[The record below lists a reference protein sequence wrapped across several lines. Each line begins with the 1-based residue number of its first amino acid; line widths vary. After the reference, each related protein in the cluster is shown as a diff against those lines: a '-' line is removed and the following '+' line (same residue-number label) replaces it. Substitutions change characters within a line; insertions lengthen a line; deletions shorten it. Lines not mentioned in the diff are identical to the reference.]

1 MAALTQSMASVRSQP
16 QNPQSAGLNPEM
28 EERMRAMESQL
39 EREMKER
46 ERLGLENQKQKA
58 VISKYRSHWEQL
70 KTSAKARRN
79 IPEGGSD
86 AASASGA

>member
-1 MAALTQSMASVRSQP
+1 
-16 QNPQSAGLNPEM
+16 M
-28 EERMRAMESQL
+28 EERMRAMEAQL

-70 KTSAKARRN
+70 KTSAKARRDRSD
-79 IPEGGSD
+79 GGSD
-86 AASASGA
+86 AASTPAT